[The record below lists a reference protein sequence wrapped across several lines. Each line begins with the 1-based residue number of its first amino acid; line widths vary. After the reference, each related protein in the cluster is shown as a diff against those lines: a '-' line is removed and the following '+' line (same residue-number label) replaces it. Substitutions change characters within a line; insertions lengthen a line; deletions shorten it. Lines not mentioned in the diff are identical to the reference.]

1 MDMWMNGFDFPWWG
15 ISVLLTGSLAI
26 YSWIRVRVS
35 ETRIS
40 ALEDQLGVF
49 TQASMEVARTLES
62 SLQYRARV
70 TDVDLSNPAEASGI
84 TKQAACADE
93 VSARRPLAASSR
105 RYLLQEAR
113 SDLNRGDEVK
123 VVQNRFDLQ
132 QDELFLLK
140 RMADSV
146 S

>member
-1 MDMWMNGFDFPWWG
+1 MWMNGFDFPWWG

-40 ALEDQLGVF
+40 ALEDQLSVF

-84 TKQAACADE
+84 TKQVPCAEE
-93 VSARRPLAASSR
+93 VFARPLTASSR